1 MELQEFLEKE
11 FVKEVKKQVWLA
23 GPLISVGIL
32 QYSLQVISL
41 MFVGHLGE
49 LALSAASL
57 ATSFATVTS
66 FTLLVRLPSLLF
78 PLYFHLYL
86 HVQHCW
92 QSKPNVRLYVIHG
105 LHISLYTCFESLIRW
120 DWLVDWIL
128 YVDSHLEQNNIRC
141 LAYTFKGLCLFSQ
154 WSVYSFLSS
163 A

>member
-1 MELQEFLEKE
+1 MELQEFREKG

-66 FTLLVRLPSLLF
+66 FTLLVRLPPLLF
-78 PLYFHLYL
+78 PFYFNLYL
-86 HVQHCW
+86 MC
-92 QSKPNVRLYVIHG
+92 
-105 LHISLYTCFESLIRW
+105 
-120 DWLVDWIL
+120 
-128 YVDSHLEQNNIRC
+128 
-141 LAYTFKGLCLFSQ
+141 
-154 WSVYSFLSS
+154 S